1 MKGYE
6 RPNDQHRQRVPCNL
20 RGNGTKVTA
29 GIPPVLAA
37 KSTLAQAKS
46 GVTLS
51 LAPCLIV
58 FTESLTIL
66 SQAYISLQGTTVQ
79 RLESE

>member
-29 GIPPVLAA
+29 GFPFVLAA
-37 KSTLAQAKS
+37 KSSLAQANS
-46 GVTLS
+46 GVTL
-51 LAPCLIV
+51 PDMMV
-58 FTESLTIL
+58 NP
-66 SQAYISLQGTTVQ
+66 
-79 RLESE
+79 